1 MRSASQ
7 DGEAPGAVLSF
18 ILSLERHV
26 HAIMKSSTRVL
37 RGSPALGTKVSG
49 TALSRTHQPRVLAA
63 AGARSSHWQEGNDC
77 PQRLAPPA
85 PQLGGEDITLGRSAG
100 GLGKEGAEASHRA
113 GLEVRGLLAAQQLL
127 LLGDEGGGGAAVTRT
142 ESASW
147 ACFRFAGRWARPAH
161 RKQRKPLRW
170 RPGGAGLAPLTLRV
184 PLALS
189 LRTCR
194 GLRPSALQHA

>member
-7 DGEAPGAVLSF
+7 DGEVPGAVLSF

-49 TALSRTHQPRVLAA
+49 TALSRTHQPGVLAA

-85 PQLGGEDITLGRSAG
+85 PQLGGEDITLRAQCRWAGEGRGRGKPPSRGGGSGTPRRSA
-100 GLGKEGAEASHRA
+100 AS
-113 GLEVRGLLAAQQLL
+113 
-127 LLGDEGGGGAAVTRT
+127 
-142 ESASW
+142 SAW
-147 ACFRFAGRWARPAH
+147 G
-161 RKQRKPLRW
+161 
-170 RPGGAGLAPLTLRV
+170 
-184 PLALS
+184 
-189 LRTCR
+189 
-194 GLRPSALQHA
+194 